1 MKAGEREGLSLKTRL
16 AQFLLSYRSTPHATI
31 NVSPSELFLQRKVRT
46 RFDLL
51 KPNTEGNVSDKQMKQ
66 KQQHDK
72 HAKPRTFS
80 VGQQVMLK
88 DFRTNGTWLPGSI
101 VQQTG
106 PVSYKVEIG
115 DGRILRRHID
125 HIRDRTHS
133 LSTTESSQDDITNPN
148 DFDDTAAHK
157 DLQDFEVS
165 PDQSTDSSPTPP
177 DESPSTGALTARQY
191 PQRNRNRPD
200 RYGGYTNI

>member
-16 AQFLLSYRSTPHATI
+16 AQFLLSYRSTPHATTNI
-31 NVSPSELFLQRKVRT
+31 SPSELFLQRKIRT

-51 KPNTEGNVSDKQMKQ
+51 KPSTEGKVTDKQMKQ

-88 DFRTNGTWLPGSI
+88 DFRANGTWLPGSI

-106 PVSYKVEIG
+106 PVSYKVDIG
-115 DGRILRRHID
+115 DGRILR
-125 HIRDRTHS
+125 
-133 LSTTESSQDDITNPN
+133 
-148 DFDDTAAHK
+148 
-157 DLQDFEVS
+157 
-165 PDQSTDSSPTPP
+165 
-177 DESPSTGALTARQY
+177 
-191 PQRNRNRPD
+191 
-200 RYGGYTNI
+200 